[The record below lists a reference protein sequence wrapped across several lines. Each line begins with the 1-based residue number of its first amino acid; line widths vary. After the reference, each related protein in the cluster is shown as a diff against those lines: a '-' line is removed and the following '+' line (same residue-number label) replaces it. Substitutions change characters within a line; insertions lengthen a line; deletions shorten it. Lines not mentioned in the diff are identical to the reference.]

1 MKKLEIIIESV
12 ERRKVC
18 RLLEELNVNGYT
30 IINDVFGKGS
40 QFTRSGSELSDIMK
54 NSMIIVVETEDMI
67 NKIIETL
74 KREVLNFYSGK
85 LFLSDIIVVD

>member
-30 IINDVFGKGS
+30 IIDDVLGKGS

-54 NSMIIVVETEDMI
+54 NSLIIVVETEEVI
-67 NKIIETL
+67 NKIINIL
-74 KREVLNFYSGK
+74 KKEVLNYYSGK
-85 LFLSDIIVVD
+85 LFLSDVEIVN

>member
-30 IINDVFGKGS
+30 IINDVSGKGR
-40 QFTRSGSELSDIMK
+40 QVTRNDSELSDIMK
-54 NSMIIVVETEDMI
+54 NSLIIVVESEEVI
-67 NKIIETL
+67 NKIIDVL
-74 KREVLNFYSGK
+74 KKEVLNYYSGK
-85 LFLSDIIVVD
+85 LFVSDINMIV

>member
-18 RLLEELNVNGYT
+18 RLLEQLNVSGYT
-30 IINDVFGKGS
+30 IIDNVLGRGS

-54 NSMIIVVETEDMI
+54 NSLIIVVEKEEVI
-67 NKIIETL
+67 NKIITVL
-74 KREVLNFYSGK
+74 KDEVLNYYSGK
-85 LFLSDIIVVD
+85 LFLSDVEIID